1 MAVFN
6 AAHPKNFMKFP
17 TESAKRITEAL
28 TSQSLL
34 EESAVTEVVEALEA
48 QKAVNWNVVLTK
60 QFQSEQKGNDET
72 NS

>member
-1 MAVFN
+1 
-6 AAHPKNFMKFP
+6 MKLP
-17 TESAKRITEAL
+17 PQSAKRITEAL